1 MTSMQPL
8 WWFALPVL
16 LLPVWWHMR
25 KRERTHADFLAT
37 ARFLPAAA
45 PQQQRIPRWSDMLLL
60 LVRLVLLVALI
71 AWLAVLGLPW
81 KGDTVFV
88 EPGLESSPWGAQ
100 QVQSAGMGTAARAP
114 LPGDIWN
121 WLARNEHEWRPGA
134 RLLVLASNAAMPAL
148 PPHLAHQVDL
158 RIAPVG
164 APAASSPRQRQVV
177 VSAPAE
183 RFARWQT
190 LFAAF
195 STAADGASR
204 YEVSDAPTPETELIV
219 WDRPDAEPPP
229 AWKAALWWRT
239 AGTKGEAQT
248 PQGVVWTE
256 TQWPLQDI
264 DGARSL
270 YERWQAATSRPAAYP
285 MAAQAI
291 KAERKMPLPALLARS
306 PEWLALALL
315 ALFAIER
322 ILAHVRRR

>member
-1 MTSMQPL
+1 MTSMQPV

-25 KRERTHADFLAT
+25 KRERTRTDFLAT

-45 PQQQRIPRWSDMLLL
+45 PQQQRVLRWMEVPLL
-60 LVRLVLLVALI
+60 LVRLALLVALI
-71 AWLAVLGLPW
+71 AWLAVLALPW

-88 EPGLESSPWGAQ
+88 HAGLESSPWAAQ
-100 QVQSAGMGTAARAP
+100 QVQTAGMGAATRVQ
-114 LPGDIWN
+114 LPVDIWN

-134 RLLVLASNAAMPAL
+134 RFLVLASNPAMPAL
-148 PPHLAHQVDL
+148 PPRLAHQVDL
-158 RIAPVG
+158 RIAPG
-164 APAASSPRQRQVV
+164 RLPAAPAPRERHVA

-183 RFARWQT
+183 RLIRWQA

-195 STAADGASR
+195 STAANDASR
-204 YEVSDAPTPETELIV
+204 YVVSDAPTAATELIV
-219 WDRPDAEPPP
+219 WDRPDTEPPP
-229 AWKAALWWRT
+229 TWKAPIWWRT
-239 AGTKGEAQT
+239 AGAKGEAWT

-270 YERWQAATSRPAAYP
+270 YERWQAAISRPAAYP
-285 MAAQAI
+285 MAAQII
-291 KAERKMPLPALLARS
+291 KAERRESLPTPLARS
-306 PEWLALALL
+306 PEWLALAVL

-322 ILAHVRRR
+322 ILAHVRRH